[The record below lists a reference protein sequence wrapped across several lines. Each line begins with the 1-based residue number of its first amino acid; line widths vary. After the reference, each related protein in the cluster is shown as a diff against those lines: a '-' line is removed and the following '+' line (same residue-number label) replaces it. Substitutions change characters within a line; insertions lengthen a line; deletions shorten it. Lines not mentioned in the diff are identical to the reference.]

1 MKFSELLQSF
11 EINGKLVVLINNI
24 YSRMIQ
30 QLRFSL
36 GKLNGV
42 TTSDINRLFAST
54 GLSPQD
60 FSEVLSEYP
69 KNVYVMQQ
77 PIYSLLALIVL
88 KSYAEGNERLALDTN
103 TLLGLTIL
111 GRRRYKYISFVDQNI
126 FDKTV
131 NSITKKT
138 YIGMHGALWM
148 VNRVT
153 KSAHD
158 KYIKQML
165 DNVDNVYPRYRY
177 IIDMYNRFNQ
187 IMKTIARKYYYNI
200 AHRNDVPRDVQVK
213 SRANE
218 VLEFVLKK
226 PVPSPVLDYISEVS
240 GSPPEKVNELYHM
253 LQMYY
258 SIQSQFFVIFSL
270 IVDRIMAFL
279 DAWHSQNPGSEIN
292 VNDPNFVLGF
302 INKLKRS
309 TIILKS
315 VSSEIFSQYKF
326 DRFLVLYFAFV
337 IVLYVDSKNHS
348 AHYAGGGKS
357 EDDSPAD
364 NNLPDDNDEVG
375 YYDET
380 MSMYLDGVVEDP
392 DFFAGDFGV

>member
-11 EINGKLVVLINNI
+11 EISGKLVVLINNI

-42 TTSDINRLFAST
+42 TTSDINRLFAVT
-54 GLSPQD
+54 GLTPQD

-69 KNVYVMQQ
+69 KNVFVMQQ

-88 KSYAEGNERLALDTN
+88 KSYAEGNQRLALDTN

-126 FDKTV
+126 FDKTI

-148 VNRVT
+148 LNRVT
-153 KSAHD
+153 KSVHD

-165 DNVDNVYPRYRY
+165 DNVDDMYPRYRY

-187 IMKTIARKYYYNI
+187 IMKTIARRYYYNI
-200 AHRNDVPRDVQVK
+200 AHRDEVPRDVQVK
-213 SRANE
+213 NRANE
-218 VLEFVLKK
+218 VLEFVLKN
-226 PVPSPVLDYISEVS
+226 PIPPQVLNYVSEVS
-240 GSPPEKVNELYHM
+240 GSQKVNELYHM

-258 SIQSQFFVIFSL
+258 SIQSQFFVIFTL
-270 IVDRIMAFL
+270 IVDRMMAFL
-279 DAWHSQNPGSEIN
+279 DAWHSQNPGVPLN
-292 VNDPNFVLGF
+292 VNDPNFVPSF

-309 TIILKS
+309 TIILRS
-315 VSSEIFSQYKF
+315 VSSEIFSQYGF

-337 IVLYVDSKNHS
+337 VVLYVDSKNHP
-348 AHYAGGGKS
+348 AHYAGGGKTE
-357 EDDSPAD
+357 EDTPNLDS
-364 NNLPDDNDEVG
+364 NLPEDNDDVG
-375 YYDET
+375 YYEET
-380 MSMYLDGVVEDP
+380 MSMYLDGIIEDP
-392 DFFAGDFGV
+392 DFFAGDFGI